1 MTRSFMPAAATTEQ
15 LQEVQLQGVRW
26 TVAHAYEHCDFYR
39 TKFDAAGV
47 GPGELRSLDD
57 LRRFPCTT
65 ADDLQLGYP
74 FPLRSVPHDRIV
86 RVHASSGTTGK
97 RKVLCYTQKDLDD
110 WADMFARCYEMAGLN
125 REDRVQIAV
134 GYGLWTA
141 GVGFQLGCERF
152 GAMAVPVGPGNTE
165 MHCQLLVDLQS
176 TVFCSTA
183 SMALLMAEEIERR
196 GIQDQIAL
204 KKIIFGA
211 ERHSRRMRDRVRQL
225 TGAEELYDIPG
236 LTELY
241 GPGTGLECSAHQ
253 GIHYWADYYLLEILD
268 PETLEPVPPGDLGEM
283 VVTTLRKEAAP
294 LVRYRT
300 RDLTRLIDGPCP
312 CGNPLPRHA
321 HILGRSDDMFIFRAV
336 NIYPGQIDHVL
347 SGIPGIGSEY
357 QVHLAHRDDGRDTM
371 TLKVERAQGGSPQGD
386 AELLEQVGQEV
397 RRRIMVRVAVEIVDY
412 GSLPRTERKSR
423 RVFDHRQLEA

>member
-1 MTRSFMPAAATTEQ
+1 MPAAATTEQ

-39 TKFDAAGV
+39 SKFDAVGV
-47 GPGELRSLDD
+47 GPADLRSLDD

-65 ADDLQLGYP
+65 ADDLQSGYP

-86 RVHASSGTTGK
+86 RVHTSSGTTGK

-211 ERHSRRMRDRVRQL
+211 ERHSRRMREWVRQL